1 MNIDLQPDDRRMD
14 LDGIEYEFNSA
25 KLKPSSIAGLEV
37 LVGILND
44 NSNIT
49 IEIGSHADYR
59 GSDEANLKLSEARA
73 KSVVD
78 FLTTYG
84 IDRERLTS
92 HGYGETMPK
101 EVDKKMSQKYPFL
114 KEGDTLTEAFI
125 KRLPEDQQ
133 EICNQINRRTD
144 FVVTG
149 RDYVPKVRKRR

>member
-1 MNIDLQPDDRRMD
+1 M
-14 LDGIEYEFNSA
+14 
-25 KLKPSSIAGLEV
+25 
-37 LVGILND
+37 ND
-44 NSNIT
+44 NQNIT

-84 IDRERLTS
+84 IDRERLS
-92 HGYGETMPK
+92 SKGYGETMPK
-101 EVDKKMSQKYPFL
+101 EVDKGLIKSLTEKRGINASFL
-114 KEGDTLTEAFI
+114 KDGDTLTEAFI
-125 KRLPEDQQ
+125 KRLTEEQQ